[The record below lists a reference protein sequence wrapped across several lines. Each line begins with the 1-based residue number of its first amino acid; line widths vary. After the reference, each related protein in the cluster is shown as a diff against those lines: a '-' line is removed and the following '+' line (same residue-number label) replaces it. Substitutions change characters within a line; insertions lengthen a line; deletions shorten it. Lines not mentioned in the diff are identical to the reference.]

1 MVFLDGVRVKSVDD
15 DAPKVN
21 GVGLVVVD
29 VVVAPKVN
37 GLAVAAGC

>member
-1 MVFLDGVRVKSVDD
+1 MDD

-21 GVGLVVVD
+21 GVGLAVVD
-29 VVVAPKVN
+29 VVLAPNVN